1 MKRLVNCFA
10 LCLCITFILLLSSCR
25 GGREVFD
32 VKIEGTVAV
41 FMFVDE
47 NECLGCSTF
56 MLDCFSLLNN
66 QKDLQATAIVNC
78 KREKQ
83 LKTFNKN
90 YNWNYLSILD
100 KNYKEK
106 YNLNP
111 NTVVVLAF
119 QDSENLIEFCKD
131 DIQAIE
137 KIKSYIRIVQ
147 NEIR

>member
-1 MKRLVNCFA
+1 MKKLVNCFA
-10 LCLCITFILLLSSCR
+10 LCFFITLILLLSSC
-25 GGREVFD
+25 GSGKDVFD
-32 VKIEGTVAV
+32 VEIEGTVAV

-78 KREKQ
+78 KREVQ
-83 LKTFNKN
+83 LKTFNNN
-90 YNWNYLSILD
+90 YSWNYLSIVD

-106 YNLNP
+106 YNLAP

-119 QDSENLIEFCKD
+119 QDSENLIEFCED
-131 DIQAIE
+131 DYQAIE
-137 KIKSYIRIVQ
+137 EIKSYIWKVQ
-147 NEIR
+147 NETH